1 MAEHVIFCVI
11 RSLSELLVHEVRLVP
26 ELRGRIEV
34 IQMKLRQLQSI
45 LEIADA
51 RKEVD
56 EGIRNWIAETREVA
70 YDIEDLLLVALSSR
84 KEPNARRK
92 YGSLFREATNHHQI
106 EPKIQLIEAKVSAL
120 ESDLRVRNIQ
130 PRQRGIPNPISR
142 RRQQQRRTYSHFVEE
157 EFVGLGDHV
166 DQLITRLV
174 NEDGGDTYRIIS
186 ITGMGGIGKT
196 TIAKRIYHHDL
207 VRGHFHAFAWACVSQ
222 QWQPEDVL
230 QRILNKLEPEKKKAI
245 NNMRIE
251 DLVEELIQVQ
261 KRKRC
266 LIVLDDV
273 WDMDAWDILFKPV
286 FVNRVV
292 SRQMNIKVLL
302 TTRNREIARYID
314 MDAPCYLYEQRH
326 LEEEESWELL
336 KKKVSRNL
344 SLAGIFSSA

>member
-1 MAEHVIFCVI
+1 MAEYVVFCVI
-11 RSLSELLVHEVRLVP
+11 RSLSELLLYEAKHIP

-51 RKEVD
+51 RQEVD

-70 YDIEDLLLVALSSR
+70 YDIEDLLLAVLSTSSSSTS
-84 KEPNARRK
+84 RRK
-92 YGSLFREATNHHQI
+92 YSSLFREATSLHSL

-120 ESDLRVRNIQ
+120 ESDLRVRNIR
-130 PRQRGIPNPISR
+130 PRQRGSPNPITR

-157 EFVGLGDHV
+157 DLVGLDDHV
-166 DQLITRLV
+166 EQLVARLV
-174 NEDGGDTYRIIS
+174 NEDGDQVVCV
-186 ITGMGGIGKT
+186 TGMGGIGKT
-196 TIAKRIYHHDL
+196 TLAKRIYHHED

-222 QWQPEDVL
+222 QGQPDDVL

-245 NNMRIE
+245 SNMKID

-273 WDMDAWDILFKPV
+273 WDMDAWDLLLKPV
-286 FVNRVV
+286 FLNRQA
-292 SRQMNIKVLL
+292 SRLVNIKVLL
-302 TTRNREIARYID
+302 TTRNKEIARYID
-314 MDAPCYLYEQRH
+314 LDAPCYLYEQRH
-326 LEEEESWELL
+326 LDQEESWELL
-336 KKKVSRNL
+336 KKKVSRSL
-344 SLAGIFSSA
+344 SFAGT